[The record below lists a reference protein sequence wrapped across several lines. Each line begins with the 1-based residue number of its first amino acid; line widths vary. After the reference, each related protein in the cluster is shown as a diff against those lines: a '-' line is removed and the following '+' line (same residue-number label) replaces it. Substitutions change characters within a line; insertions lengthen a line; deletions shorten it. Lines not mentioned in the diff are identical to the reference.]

1 MITTLL
7 ILGLLFAV
15 GYLCVKIIIVLAQ
28 IVFGLIAFLLGL

>member
-7 ILGLLFAV
+7 FLGLLFAI
-15 GYLCVKIIIVLAQ
+15 GYLCLKILIFIGQ